1 MPAIEK
7 FIQQNYTDPNLGA
20 ASLSEEFRI
29 STFYLSRIFKA
40 DMGMGVLDYIHR
52 VRIDAARELLI
63 STDLTL
69 DDVAQKTDFLIGG
82 DLCVYLSSWKEL
94 RREHFGFMQK
104 TK

>member
-69 DDVAQKTDFLIGG
+69 DDVAQKTGF
-82 DLCVYLSSWKEL
+82 SNRW
-94 RREHFGFMQK
+94 GFMRVFKQLEG
-104 TK
+104 TTPGAFRLHAEN